1 MIQRKSLNYVRV
13 LNYES
18 KKTNELISNL
28 IPFYLLN
35 DIINEKKSVD
45 QFDDMTILQVE
56 ILNFVE
62 YNKDVIKLL
71 SRLFSRFDQL
81 T

>member
-1 MIQRKSLNYVRV
+1 M
-13 LNYES
+13 
-18 KKTNELISNL
+18 
-28 IPFYLLN
+28 
-35 DIINEKKSVD
+35 
-45 QFDDMTILQVE
+45 E

-81 T
+81 TQENRVYKVQTVGDLYIVMGYSGRVDQNQRTEAIILDETIRII